1 MVNEK
6 FCQDC
11 SQGQSC
17 QQRYQQLANFKG
29 PSVTY
34 QVIIA
39 FLLPLLVLLACV
51 AIFGKLLASTV
62 IAKQLQTALVF
73 IFALSV
79 TLGLISVIKQLGKYF
94 AKNR

>member
-1 MVNEK
+1 MVDEK

-17 QQRYQQLANFKG
+17 QWRYQELANFKG

-34 QVIIA
+34 QVVVA
-39 FLLPLLVLLACV
+39 FLLPLLVLLVCI

-73 IFALSV
+73 MLALSV
-79 TLGLISVIKQLGKYF
+79 TIGLISVIKLLGKYSG
-94 AKNR
+94 KNR

>member
-39 FLLPLLVLLACV
+39 FLLPLLVLLACL
-51 AIFGKLLASTV
+51 AIFDRLLAGTMM
-62 IAKQLQTALVF
+62 KNPLQMALVF
-73 IFALSV
+73 MLALSV
-79 TLGLISVIKQLGKYF
+79 TIGLILIIRLLGKYF